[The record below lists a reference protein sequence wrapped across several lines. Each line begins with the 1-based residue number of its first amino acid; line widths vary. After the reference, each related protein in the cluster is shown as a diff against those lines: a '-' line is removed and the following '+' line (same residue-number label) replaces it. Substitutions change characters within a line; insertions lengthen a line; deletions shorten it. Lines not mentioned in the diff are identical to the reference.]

1 VTPPAHSQEPD
12 RVYQWAVL
20 WVVML
25 GTFMSVLDSSI
36 VNVSLP
42 TMMGDFGVDVDDIEW
57 VATGYMLAFATL
69 MPLTGWLRDHI
80 GGKRLYSA
88 SLMVFVLG
96 SVACGLSW
104 NMPSMIT
111 ARVFQALGG
120 GAIVPTGMAMI
131 SDVFPPRERGKAMG
145 IWGMGLLVAPAL
157 GPTLG
162 GWMTHHMGWRSIFWV
177 NVPVGA
183 VGLLMAMAMLRP
195 DPPHPEGRRSFDFWG
210 FLFFSSFLVAFLLGL
225 SNGES
230 KGWHSPYI
238 YTCWGISAFG
248 LAAFLVVESLVKD
261 QIIDLSLFKS
271 PVFSI
276 CILVSVVR
284 SVALFGGLFLL
295 PVFVQRVQGLDAV
308 DAGLLMLPGSIL
320 MAILMPF
327 AGSLADKVGARWPA
341 VVGMICLVVFMY
353 MYRNIDVN
361 TSRWGIILPTMVRSL
376 GMPLLMAPIMAALL
390 NAVPTRKGA
399 QASSINA
406 IAQQVGGSLGISLLT
421 SVLTHRTHFHLADMG
436 EVMSGSSPV
445 LRGSLAGL
453 AQRAHELGLTH
464 AQSQAV
470 ASGALAGHVAQSAS
484 VAGFQDAFLV
494 ATAIVLVALFT
505 AFFLPDK
512 PAHHVQ
518 DVEVILE

>member
-1 VTPPAHSQEPD
+1 
-12 RVYQWAVL
+12 
-20 WVVML
+20 
-25 GTFMSVLDSSI
+25 
-36 VNVSLP
+36 
-42 TMMGDFGVDVDDIEW
+42 
-57 VATGYMLAFATL
+57 
-69 MPLTGWLRDHI
+69 
-80 GGKRLYSA
+80 
-88 SLMVFVLG
+88 
-96 SVACGLSW
+96 
-104 NMPSMIT
+104 
-111 ARVFQALGG
+111 
-120 GAIVPTGMAMI
+120 
-131 SDVFPPRERGKAMG
+131 
-145 IWGMGLLVAPAL
+145 
-157 GPTLG
+157 
-162 GWMTHHMGWRSIFWV
+162 
-177 NVPVGA
+177 
-183 VGLLMAMAMLRP
+183 
-195 DPPHPEGRRSFDFWG
+195 
-210 FLFFSSFLVAFLLGL
+210 
-225 SNGES
+225 
-230 KGWHSPYI
+230 
-238 YTCWGISAFG
+238 
-248 LAAFLVVESLVKD
+248 
-261 QIIDLSLFKS
+261 
-271 PVFSI
+271 
-276 CILVSVVR
+276 
-284 SVALFGGLFLL
+284 
-295 PVFVQRVQGLDAV
+295 
-308 DAGLLMLPGSIL
+308 
-320 MAILMPF
+320 
-327 AGSLADKVGARWPA
+327 
-341 VVGMICLVVFMY
+341 MY